1 MSSIRKIK
9 ELLKFSKKKTYKIE
23 MYAEAILDDAR
34 VIATDAEAFDIGAE
48 VYVINDDG
56 VVESL
61 SEGIYTLQ
69 DGSKIRI
76 DSESKVAGESEE
88 VIEAE
93 VVEEELGKEE
103 LEEVVE
109 KEDVVEAVTADPV
122 IEEVAVKINDAT
134 PDEVTEEISKEVAK
148 IVVDHLATKVE
159 EEVETTEVEL
169 SKDMIA
175 DLTTRIGDL
184 ENKLQEF
191 EAQPSSDG
199 LKVLPTNL
207 SANGKSLFSKPS
219 REDVLAMSTSERV
232 QFMIQ
237 NKVTKI

>member
-61 SEGIYTLQ
+61 AEGIYTLQ

-76 DSESKVAGESEE
+76 DSESTEELIEEELIAVEE
-88 VIEAE
+88 VIE
-93 VVEEELGKEE
+93 EELNKEE

-109 KEDVVEAVTADPV
+109 KKMWLRP
-122 IEEVAVKINDAT
+122 
-134 PDEVTEEISKEVAK
+134 
-148 IVVDHLATKVE
+148 
-159 EEVETTEVEL
+159 
-169 SKDMIA
+169 
-175 DLTTRIGDL
+175 
-184 ENKLQEF
+184 
-191 EAQPSSDG
+191 
-199 LKVLPTNL
+199 
-207 SANGKSLFSKPS
+207 
-219 REDVLAMSTSERV
+219 
-232 QFMIQ
+232 
-237 NKVTKI
+237 